1 MRIDSNFS
9 FKLICGDW
17 LIDGAGGRSPPP
29 DPIWP
34 FLPFQFIFSI
44 SEYYWRYLLL
54 TSAVVVAA
62 GTGCALK
69 CGKLMD
75 CLPANGS
82 TRRGTVG
89 IQLTLFHSLSLSF
102 SDFFLLLIYLKI
114 HLESNHNLT
123 CLFLSSAFFIYW
135 GGNELKLTVGVCP
148 SFIAINTG
156 EPVPID
162 TGRPVIFSNASI
174 DIFK

>member
-17 LIDGAGGRSPPP
+17 LIDGAGGRSLPPP
-29 DPIWP
+29 I
-34 FLPFQFIFSI
+34 QFGRFSPSNSFFSI

-89 IQLTLFHSLSLSF
+89 IQLTLLYSLSL
-102 SDFFLLLIYLKI
+102 FL
-114 HLESNHNLT
+114 
-123 CLFLSSAFFIYW
+123 
-135 GGNELKLTVGVCP
+135 
-148 SFIAINTG
+148 
-156 EPVPID
+156 
-162 TGRPVIFSNASI
+162 
-174 DIFK
+174 